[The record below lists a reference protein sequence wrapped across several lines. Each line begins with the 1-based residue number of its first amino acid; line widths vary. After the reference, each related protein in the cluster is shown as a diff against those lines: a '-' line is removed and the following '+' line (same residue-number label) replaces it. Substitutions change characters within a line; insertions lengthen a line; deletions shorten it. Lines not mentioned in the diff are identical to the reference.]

1 MNKLQKSGYNTN
13 STGDLIDYLVSLS
26 SISACAFCLYKKESG
41 EIRFSF
47 IQFCFQS
54 VQAAALLVELGF
66 Q

>member
-54 VQAAALLVELGF
+54 V
-66 Q
+66 